1 MPPKKDLDTSSQID
15 KIFDEGPS
23 DPDAEERSDDR
34 EKVLSDE
41 STNERSPDRPAG
53 SAASGSGASAPAE
66 ETSAGESAG
75 SQGDSKAEPEK
86 DRLPGPYVPKAL
98 AWDLDEAQ
106 ARLRR
111 ETGEKL
117 SQSLIIECAL
127 RICLQDYQER
137 GSDSALV
144 RMLRR
149 RL

>member
-15 KIFDEGPS
+15 KIFDDGPS
-23 DPDAEERSDDR
+23 DPNRKERSNDR
-34 EKVLSDE
+34 EMVLSDE
-41 STNERSPDRPAG
+41 SVTGRSDEREPNPSSAPDAEGTGEP
-53 SAASGSGASAPAE
+53 ASGQE
-66 ETSAGESAG
+66 L
-75 SQGDSKAEPEK
+75 EK

-137 GSDSALV
+137 EGESALV